1 MLNLEY
7 PPMLSGTPEQQLEQ
21 LREYLLRVVQR
32 LNEEE

>member
-21 LREYLLRVVQR
+21 LRDYLLRVVQR